1 MPEGVHRLVA
11 SASGAPGGGI
21 ETVTGVP
28 VRCMNRIERLVGL
41 LAARRPEPAMTVA
54 RSVSDVLDD
63 HVVFEV
69 ESIDRMYLNVWQPRL
84 AYGGGVQG
92 FFVGHRGYH
101 YASAALMDPMTK
113 TFVADIHGFVAAR
126 GLQLVGFAKGQ
137 RKDDLA
143 QQFLGKFTQDEG
155 VLFVGRAQEK
165 AGVWHTQRRYNPAT
179 GGSYA
184 WLVRSTAF
192 INFFYFYCVDADFG
206 PFLLKFGTYFPYTA
220 KLCINGNEWARRQA
234 AKAGIRFEPLDN
246 GFASC
251 QDVPAVQAICDRL
264 GPDHIDALLR
274 KWLAILPNPFAPEDE
289 TAGYRYELSVL
300 QAEFSLTQMLDRP
313 VSGRIF
319 FEQVLHDNLDIGRPD
334 QISLIFNRRI
344 IGKGRSATPGR
355 FRTRVITEGVVP
367 SLHVDYKNT
376 KIKQYHK
383 EGRALRTETTI
394 NDTRDFR
401 LSKRLTNL
409 PALRQIGFTAN
420 RRLLGVQ
427 RLSHNPVRGAQ
438 AFTQLTTPIVTEVGT
453 RIPGL
458 RFGDPRVHAL
468 LQALLVHRLLPHGF
482 TNRELRT
489 LIAPLLGTTTEHI
502 TAGKMTYDLRR
513 LRTHGLIARIPRPRR
528 YQVTDTGLAQALLFT
543 RAHDPLRRAGLAETP
558 GPAPPAPSRAR
569 AADRAYEKAFNDLAR
584 SAHLA
589 A

>member
-1 MPEGVHRLVA
+1 
-11 SASGAPGGGI
+11 
-21 ETVTGVP
+21 
-28 VRCMNRIERLVGL
+28 
-41 LAARRPEPAMTVA
+41 MTVA
-54 RSVSDVLDD
+54 RSVADVLDD

-101 YASAALMDPMTK
+101 YASTALMDPMTK
-113 TFVADIHGFVAAR
+113 AFVADIHGFVAAR
-126 GLQLVGFAKGQ
+126 GLELVAFAKGQ
-137 RKDDLA
+137 RKDDIA
-143 QQFLGKFTQDEG
+143 QEFLSKFTGEEG

-165 AGVWHTQRRYNPAT
+165 AGVWRTQRRYSAST

-184 WLVRSTAF
+184 WLVRSSAF

-206 PFLLKFGTYFPYTA
+206 PFFLKFSTYFPYTA
-220 KLCINGNEWARRQA
+220 KLCINGNEWAKRQA
-234 AKAGIRFEPLDN
+234 AKSGIGFAPLDN

-251 QDVPAVQAICDRL
+251 DDVPALQTICDSL
-264 GPDHIDALLR
+264 GPTHIDALLR
-274 KWLAILPNPFAPEDE
+274 KWLAILPHPFAPEDE

-334 QISLIFNRRI
+334 QVSLVFKRRI
-344 IGKGRSATPGR
+344 IRKGRNATPGR
-355 FRTRVITEGVVP
+355 FRTRVITDGVIP
-367 SLHVDYKNT
+367 SLHIDYKNT

-394 NDTRDFR
+394 NDTRDFG

-427 RLSHNPVRGAQ
+427 HISHNPIRGAQ
-438 AFTQLTTPIVTEVGT
+438 AFTKLTTPIITDTGT
-453 RIPGL
+453 QIPGL
-458 RFGDPRVHAL
+458 RFGDVRVHAL
-468 LQALLVHRLLPHGF
+468 LQALLIHRLLPHGF
-482 TNRELRT
+482 TNRDLRT
-489 LIAPLLGTTTEHI
+489 LIAPLLGTPTEDI

-513 LRTHGLIARIPRPRR
+513 LRAHGLIHRIPRTRR
-528 YQVTDTGLAQALLFT
+528 YKVTDTGLQHALLFT
-543 RAHDPLRRAGLAETP
+543 HAHDHLLRTGLAETTDP
-558 GPAPPAPSRAR
+558 DPPSPSRLR
-569 AADRAYEKAFNDLAR
+569 LADRAYQAAFDDLAR
-584 SAHLA
+584 YAHLA

>member
-1 MPEGVHRLVA
+1 
-11 SASGAPGGGI
+11 
-21 ETVTGVP
+21 
-28 VRCMNRIERLVGL
+28 
-41 LAARRPEPAMTVA
+41 MTVA
-54 RSVSDVLDD
+54 RTVANVLDD
-63 HVVFEV
+63 HTVFEV

-101 YASAALMDPMTK
+101 YASTALMDPMTK
-113 TFVADIHGFVAAR
+113 DFVADIHGFIAAR
-126 GLQLVGFAKGQ
+126 GLELVHFPKGQ
-137 RKDDLA
+137 RKDDVAAKFLA
-143 QQFLGKFTQDEG
+143 GFTDDEG

-165 AGVWHTQRRYNPAT
+165 ASVWRTQRRRNAAT

-206 PFLLKFGTYFPYTA
+206 PFFLKFSTYFPYTA
-220 KLCINGNEWARRQA
+220 KLCLNGNEWAKRQA
-234 AKAGIRFEPLDN
+234 AKAGIGFEPLDN
-246 GFASC
+246 GFA
-251 QDVPAVQAICDRL
+251 AVDNVDRLQLICDSL
-264 GPDHIDALLR
+264 GPAHIDALLR
-274 KWLAILPNPFAPEDE
+274 KWLRILPNPFTDEDE

-319 FEQVLHDNLDIGRPD
+319 FEQVLHDNLDIGRPE
-334 QISLIFNRRI
+334 QIGLVFGRRI
-344 IGKGRSATPGR
+344 IGKGRRKTPGR
-355 FRTRVITEGVVP
+355 FRTRVITDGVVP
-367 SLHVDYKNT
+367 SLHVDYKNA
-376 KIKQYHK
+376 KVKQYHK

-394 NDTRDFR
+394 NDTRDFG

-427 RLSHNPVRGAQ
+427 RISHDPIRGAQ
-438 AFTQLTTPIVTEVGT
+438 AFTDLTAPILTDAGT

-458 RFGDPRVHAL
+458 RFGDARVHAL
-468 LQALLVHRLLPHGF
+468 LQALLIHRLLPHGF
-482 TNRELRT
+482 TNRDLRI
-489 LIAPLLGTTTEHI
+489 LIAPLLGTTTEAI

-513 LRTHGLIARIPRPRR
+513 LRAHGLIHRVPRSRR
-528 YQVTDTGLAQALLFT
+528 YHITDAGLQHALLFT
-543 RAHDPLRRAGLAETP
+543 HAHDHLLRTGLAEITDP
-558 GPAPPAPSRAR
+558 DPPAPSKLRTAAR
-569 AADRAYEKAFNDLAR
+569 VYQAAFDDLAHY
-584 SAHLA
+584 AHLA

>member
-1 MPEGVHRLVA
+1 
-11 SASGAPGGGI
+11 
-21 ETVTGVP
+21 
-28 VRCMNRIERLVGL
+28 MNRAERLVGL

-54 RSVSDVLDD
+54 RSVADVLDD

-101 YASAALMDPMTK
+101 YASTALMDPMTQA
-113 TFVADIHGFVAAR
+113 FVADIHGFVAAR
-126 GLQLVGFAKGQ
+126 GLDLVSFAKGQ

-143 QQFLGKFTQDEG
+143 QQFLARFTDEEG

-165 AGVWHTQRRYNPAT
+165 AGVWRTQRRYSPST

-184 WLVRSTAF
+184 WLVRSSAF

-206 PFLLKFGTYFPYTA
+206 PFFLKFSTYFPYTA
-220 KLCINGNEWARRQA
+220 KLCINGNEWAKRQA
-234 AKAGIRFEPLDN
+234 AKAGIGYEPLDN

-251 QDVPAVQAICDRL
+251 DDVPAVQAICDRL
-264 GPDHIDALLR
+264 GPEHIDALLR
-274 KWLAILPNPFAPEDE
+274 KWLRILPHPFAPEDE
-289 TAGYRYELSVL
+289 AAGYRYELSIL

-334 QISLIFNRRI
+334 HVSLVFDRRVI
-344 IGKGRSATPGR
+344 RKGRSATPGR
-355 FRTRVITEGVVP
+355 FRTRVITNGVVP
-367 SLHVDYKNT
+367 SLHIDYKNT

-394 NDTRDFR
+394 NDTRDFG

-409 PALRQIGFTAN
+409 PALRQIGFSAN

-427 RLSHNPVRGAQ
+427 RLSHDPIRGA
-438 AFTQLTTPIVTEVGT
+438 ASFVHLTAPIVTDTGT

-458 RFGDPRVHAL
+458 RFGDVRVHAL
-468 LQALLVHRLLPHGF
+468 LQALLIHRLLPHGF
-482 TNRELRT
+482 TNRELRA
-489 LIAPLLGTTTEHI
+489 LVASLLGTPTEDI

-513 LRTHGLIARIPRPRR
+513 LRAHGLITRVPRSRR
-528 YQVTDTGLAQALLFT
+528 YQITDTGLTQALLFT
-543 RAHDPLRRAGLAETP
+543 HAHNHLLRTGLAEITDP
-558 GPAPPAPSRAR
+558 DPPAPSRLR
-569 AADRAYEKAFNDLAR
+569 AADRAYHAAFDELAR
-584 SAHLA
+584 YAHLA

>member
-1 MPEGVHRLVA
+1 
-11 SASGAPGGGI
+11 
-21 ETVTGVP
+21 
-28 VRCMNRIERLVGL
+28 
-41 LAARRPEPAMTVA
+41 MTVA
-54 RSVSDVLDD
+54 RSVADVLDD

-101 YASAALMDPMTK
+101 YASTALMDPMTK
-113 TFVADIHGFVAAR
+113 AFVADIHGFVAAR
-126 GLQLVGFAKGQ
+126 GLELVAFAKGH
-137 RKDDLA
+137 RKDDIA
-143 QQFLGKFTQDEG
+143 QEFLSKFTGEEG

-165 AGVWHTQRRYNPAT
+165 AGVWRTQRRYSAST

-184 WLVRSTAF
+184 WLVRSSAF

-206 PFLLKFGTYFPYTA
+206 PFFLKFSTYFPYTA
-220 KLCINGNEWARRQA
+220 KLCINGNEWAKRQA
-234 AKAGIRFEPLDN
+234 AKSGIGFAPLDN

-251 QDVPAVQAICDRL
+251 DDVPALQTICDSL
-264 GPDHIDALLR
+264 GPTHIDALLR
-274 KWLAILPNPFAPEDE
+274 KWLAILPHPFAPEDE

-334 QISLIFNRRI
+334 QVSLVFKRRI
-344 IGKGRSATPGR
+344 IRKGRNATPGR
-355 FRTRVITEGVVP
+355 FRTRVITDGVIP
-367 SLHVDYKNT
+367 SLHIDYKNT

-394 NDTRDFR
+394 NDTRDFG

-427 RLSHNPVRGAQ
+427 HISHNPIRGAQ
-438 AFTQLTTPIVTEVGT
+438 AFTKLTTPIITDTGT
-453 RIPGL
+453 QIPGL
-458 RFGDPRVHAL
+458 RFGDVRVHAL
-468 LQALLVHRLLPHGF
+468 LQALLIHRLLPHGF
-482 TNRELRT
+482 TNRDLRT
-489 LIAPLLGTTTEHI
+489 LIAPLLGTPTEDI

-513 LRTHGLIARIPRPRR
+513 LRAHGLIHRIPRTRR
-528 YQVTDTGLAQALLFT
+528 YQVTDTGLQHALLFT
-543 RAHDPLRRAGLAETP
+543 HAHDHLLRTGLAETTDP
-558 GPAPPAPSRAR
+558 DPPSPSRLR
-569 AADRAYEKAFNDLAR
+569 LADRAYQAAFDDLAR
-584 SAHLA
+584 YAHLA